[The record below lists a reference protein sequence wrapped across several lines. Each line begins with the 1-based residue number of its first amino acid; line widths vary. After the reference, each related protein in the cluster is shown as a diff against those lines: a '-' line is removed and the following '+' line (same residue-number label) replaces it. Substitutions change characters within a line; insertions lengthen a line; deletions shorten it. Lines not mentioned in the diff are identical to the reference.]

1 MTQAP
6 SSPTLTAAMPANLPS
21 FDDEV
26 LALRAEVLRL
36 RKESHEAQRENAELR
51 EALAARDAFIATAGH
66 ELRNAVGGI
75 VVAATNVQFL
85 ASRTPGLPPWVVGR
99 LEAMARQSRGF
110 ARRATTLLDVS
121 RLTSGGL
128 RLEREALSLTEIARS
143 AVQEL
148 GPEAERSR
156 CEVTVVADG
165 PVNGHWDRD
174 ALEQVVVNLISNAIK
189 YGAGKPVEVT
199 VASARGDATLTVRD
213 RGVGISEVDRARIFE
228 RFERAVRRGDLPGF
242 GMGLWIARQLVQAH
256 HGEIKVESQPGRG
269 SAFTVRLPGV
279 NLVHRN
285 ELSRFPSKT

>member
-1 MTQAP
+1 MQ
-6 SSPTLTAAMPANLPS
+6 ANLPS

-36 RKESHEAQRENAELR
+36 RNECHEVQRENAELR

-85 ASRTPGLPPWVVGR
+85 ASRTQGLPPWLAGR

-128 RLEREALSLTEIARS
+128 RLEREALSLAEIARS

-156 CEVTVVADG
+156 CQVTVVADG
-165 PVNGHWDRD
+165 PADGHWDRD
-174 ALEQVVVNLISNAIK
+174 ALEQVAVNLISNAIK

-199 VASARGDATLTVRD
+199 VASAGGDATLRVRD
-213 RGVGISEVDRARIFE
+213 HGVGISEVDRARIFE

-256 HGEIKVESQPGRG
+256 HGEIKVESQPGCG
-269 SAFTVRLPGV
+269 SVFTVRLPGV
-279 NLVHRN
+279 NLVHRH